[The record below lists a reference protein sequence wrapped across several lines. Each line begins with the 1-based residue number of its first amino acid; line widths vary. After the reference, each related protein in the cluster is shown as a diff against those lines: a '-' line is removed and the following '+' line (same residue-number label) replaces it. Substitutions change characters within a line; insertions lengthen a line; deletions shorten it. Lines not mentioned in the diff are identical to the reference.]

1 MKLNLTGIIILL
13 VLAVFVVF
21 VVFVSRRGQ
30 SQKKPETGAGKP
42 LGPRPDSVDDR
53 DS

>member
-1 MKLNLTGIIILL
+1 MKLNLTGLIILL
-13 VLAVFVVF
+13 VLAVFVMF

-30 SQKKPETGAGKP
+30 SQKKPETSPGKS
-42 LGPRPDSVDDR
+42 LGPRPDAGDDR